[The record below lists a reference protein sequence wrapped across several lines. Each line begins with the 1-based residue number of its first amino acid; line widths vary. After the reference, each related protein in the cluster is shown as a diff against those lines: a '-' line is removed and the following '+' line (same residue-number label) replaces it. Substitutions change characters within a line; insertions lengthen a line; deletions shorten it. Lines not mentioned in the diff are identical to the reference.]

1 MRATDNRPPVSD
13 GNPVQ
18 RHNIRI
24 RPTRLGAGLAVTV
37 LLLWLVGL
45 NYQVNLA
52 YLAAFWLAGFIITGI
67 LLNLRQLLGLRLV
80 AEVPHEIFAGST
92 ARVRLSAVG
101 NNRRRWLWFASA
113 DTPNRHAARSGG
125 TAFSD
130 GVYGS
135 ADSWR
140 FWPLSDGLPQQE
152 WPVPATMRGRLRL
165 PVLHTAAAAPFGIC
179 LVEAHWQWQTDAV
192 VYPAPIPHTPPDNGG
207 SGDTDTCRAPVQ
219 GDGDL
224 AYLQAH
230 QDGASL
236 QHVAWKTYAKTGEM
250 LDKRFET
257 QPAESSRTL
266 ISYRDYPAAGKD
278 QAAGLLCHRVL
289 EAERSNTPYTLEL
302 PDRTITPQKG
312 QREMCLTALGLW

>member
-1 MRATDNRPPVSD
+1 MRTTGNRPPVSD
-13 GNPVQ
+13 GHPVQ
-18 RHNIRI
+18 RRNIRI
-24 RPTRLGAGLAVTV
+24 RPTRLGAGLAVMV

-67 LLNLRQLLGLRLV
+67 LLNLRQLLGLRLD
-80 AEVPHEIFAGST
+80 AEVPHEIFAGGT
-92 ARVRLSAVG
+92 ARVRLTAAG
-101 NNRRRWLWFASA
+101 NTRRRWLWFASA
-113 DTPNRHAARSGG
+113 DTLNHAARSDE

-130 GVYGS
+130 GLYGS

-140 FWPLSDGLPQQE
+140 FWPLSDGLTQQE
-152 WPVPATMRGRLRL
+152 WPVPAPMRGHLRL
-165 PVLHTAAAAPFGIC
+165 PALHTAAAAPFGIC
-179 LVEAHWQWQTDAV
+179 LAEARWQWQTDAV

-207 SGDTDTCRAPVQ
+207 SGDTRRAPVQ

-302 PDRTITPQKG
+302 PDRTIAPQKG